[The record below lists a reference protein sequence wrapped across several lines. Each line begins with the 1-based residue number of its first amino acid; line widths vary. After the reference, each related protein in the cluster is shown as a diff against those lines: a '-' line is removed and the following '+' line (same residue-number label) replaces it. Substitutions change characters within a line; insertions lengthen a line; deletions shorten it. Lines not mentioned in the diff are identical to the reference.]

1 MKISIQFKIL
11 ILEFLSNDC
20 NCQKLL
26 ANVSYVMKII
36 YLYIKRQ
43 KLICSINYIVFS
55 HKKNQENWLV
65 VKFLCLNLVSYK
77 ESFRITL
84 HQMNYRPL
92 LKETITYFDSDLISP
107 TSLVKIDL

>member
-55 HKKNQENWLV
+55 HKTNQENWLV
-65 VKFLCLNLVSYK
+65 VKF
-77 ESFRITL
+77 
-84 HQMNYRPL
+84 
-92 LKETITYFDSDLISP
+92 
-107 TSLVKIDL
+107 